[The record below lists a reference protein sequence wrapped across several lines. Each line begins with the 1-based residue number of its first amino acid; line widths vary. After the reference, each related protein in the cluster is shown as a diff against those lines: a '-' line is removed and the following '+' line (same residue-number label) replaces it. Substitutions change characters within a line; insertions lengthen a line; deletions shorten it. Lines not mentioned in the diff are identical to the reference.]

1 MFNVCID
8 ESIYPDVFKWSK
20 ISAVSDKGN
29 RTYVEPHRLISV
41 LCNLSKTS
49 DSILQERITNHFTR
63 DGLLS
68 AGQFG
73 YREAENTELAALRL
87 IDRILPAFQAWSYSI
102 CVFLYLRACF
112 DTISRDILFNKPV
125 RYGVHGS
132 SLMFVKS
139 YFNNRCQFVTFRGA
153 SSTIHQQEIGTKF
166 RTLSW
171 AAHRSL
177 IINSKGMFVLGL
189 RDNSQG
195 RLFSSWLFAIQSPI
209 WATG

>member
-8 ESIYPDVFKWSK
+8 ETIYPDVFKCSK

-41 LCNLSKTS
+41 LCNLSKTF

-87 IDRILPAFQAWSYSI
+87 IDRILPAFQA
-102 CVFLYLRACF
+102 
-112 DTISRDILFNKPV
+112 
-125 RYGVHGS
+125 
-132 SLMFVKS
+132 
-139 YFNNRCQFVTFRGA
+139 
-153 SSTIHQQEIGTKF
+153 
-166 RTLSW
+166 
-171 AAHRSL
+171 
-177 IINSKGMFVLGL
+177 
-189 RDNSQG
+189 
-195 RLFSSWLFAIQSPI
+195 
-209 WATG
+209 